1 MKLKVTPSIYVN
13 IVLVVIFNK
22 DISSAANELDAP
34 MVTMHG

>member
-13 IVLVVIFNK
+13 IILVVIFK
-22 DISSAANELDAP
+22 DISSAPNELDAP